1 MTSAPRRRASIPPQG
16 LHVATIPHEGQ
27 LWEAYLEL
35 DDDPRQPLSSR
46 GRLRFDLAGADG
58 AGRSA
63 QTAAIII
70 EASYEE
76 AVSKARAMT
85 EHQLA
90 ALLRSALPDEG

>member
-1 MTSAPRRRASIPPQG
+1 M
-16 LHVATIPHEGQ
+16 ATIAHEGQ

-35 DDDPRQPLSSR
+35 DDDPLQPLSFR
-46 GRLRFDLAGADG
+46 GLMRFDLAGADG

-63 QTAAIII
+63 RTTAIII

-76 AVSKARAMT
+76 AVAKARAMN

-90 ALLRSALPDEG
+90 ALLRSALPDEA